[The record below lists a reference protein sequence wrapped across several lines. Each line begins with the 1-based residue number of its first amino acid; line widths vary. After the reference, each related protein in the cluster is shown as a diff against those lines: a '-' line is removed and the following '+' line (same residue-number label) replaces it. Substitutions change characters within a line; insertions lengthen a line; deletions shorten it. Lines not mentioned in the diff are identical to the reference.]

1 MSAVGNRVAVVAL
14 GLSCQTSRQ
23 IDGHVW
29 LLRRL
34 TGDRTIKRVSLP
46 FDWLISTARGLA
58 GMMEERSFLPRTSAG
73 LTDDQGRLR
82 LRAHD
87 VLYWH
92 ESRLL
97 AHAGH
102 PGFRDTT
109 AKFQHTSG
117 RFDQIAQADRVV
129 AVLSDTQ
136 PNLPEIQEK
145 WNFRL
150 IDTTPE
156 EADELRTAF
165 ANFLGRPVEMLM
177 VSRHARPEFTPPP
190 GMAYYHMVPERG
202 GWAGNGEHWAAVFS
216 DYFSNSK
223 MAEARPEVATKQR
236 DGAKVEE
243 ENDLKSREMAA
254 VTLTK
259 LIVQS
264 APVPPSGGGWDEKT
278 IFETYR
284 RCFRYVSNI
293 SADPRYQP

>member
-1 MSAVGNRVAVVAL
+1 MSAIGNRIAVVAL

-34 TGDRTIKRVSLP
+34 TGDRTIKKVSLP

-58 GMMEERSFLPRTSAG
+58 GMLEERSFLPRTAAG
-73 LTDDQGRLR
+73 FVADQGRLR
-82 LRAHD
+82 LVAHN

-97 AHAGH
+97 ARAGN
-102 PGFRDTT
+102 PAFNDIQ

-117 RFDQIAQADRVV
+117 RFDQIANADRVV

-150 IDTTPE
+150 IDITPE
-156 EADELRTAF
+156 EAGELRAAF
-165 ANFLGRPVEMLM
+165 ERFLGRPVEMLM
-177 VSRHARPEFTPPP
+177 VSRHARPDFKPPA
-190 GMAYYHMVPERG
+190 GMAYYHMVPEPA
-202 GWAGNGEHWAAVFS
+202 GWAGNGAHWAAVFS
-216 DYFSNSK
+216 DYFKHSET
-223 MAEARPEVATKQR
+223 AEAQPSDVTKQR
-236 DGAKVEE
+236 SGSKVDED
-243 ENDLKSREMAA
+243 ENVKSREMAA

-259 LIVQS
+259 LIIQS
-264 APVPPSGGGWDEKT
+264 APVAPSGGWDEKS

-284 RCFRYVSNI
+284 RCFRYVGNL